1 MSNKNF
7 LTHDFNHANQAFTLL
22 DRDGLIAKQDFI
34 YYTDKKS
41 NSNIFA
47 LAMTSYIKPKR
58 SNNDG
63 YYGHIHQNVN
73 ENTFEDEKLQQIIDS
88 DDPEKNAVIKI
99 MTLLA
104 QYFDQYGDQLS
115 YFTQDIVTDPDYSSE
130 TLHDIKNVAI
140 DLTYILQKYMQ
151 LVEIFPD
158 LADLMDAKDSGLAL
172 QAFETL
178 VKEDRLEPKIFEQ
191 IQYYGEFFATC
202 FGCLFPI
209 LSVEKSLNDILA
221 SFFEMKSPQLL
232 FPTNKYGFADFK
244 LDNLQN
250 ENE

>member
-1 MSNKNF
+1 MPNKNF
-7 LTHDFNHANQAFTLL
+7 LTQDFNHANQAFTLL

-47 LAMTSYIKPKR
+47 LAMPSYIKPKR

-63 YYGHIHQNVN
+63 YYGHIHQNVDK
-73 ENTFEDEKLQQIIDS
+73 NTFEDKKLQQIIDS
-88 DDPEKNAVIKI
+88 DDPDKNAVTKI
-99 MTLLA
+99 MILLA

-115 YFTQDIVTDPDYSSE
+115 YFTQDIVADPDYSSE

-140 DLTYILQKYMQ
+140 DFTYLLQKYMQ
-151 LVEIFPD
+151 LIASFPD
-158 LADLMDAKDSGLAL
+158 LAKLMDSKDSGLAL
-172 QAFETL
+172 QTFETL
-178 VKEDRLEPKIFEQ
+178 VKDDQLDPKIFEQ

-221 SFFEMKSPQLL
+221 SFFEMNSPQLL

-250 ENE
+250 E

>member
-7 LTHDFNHANQAFTLL
+7 LTQDFNHANQAFTLL

-47 LAMTSYIKPKR
+47 LAMPSYIKPKR

-63 YYGHIHQNVN
+63 YYGHIHQTVD
-73 ENTFEDEKLQQIIDS
+73 ENTFEDKKLQKIIDS
-88 DDPEKNAVIKI
+88 DDPDKNAVIKI

-130 TLHDIKNVAI
+130 TLHEIKNVAI

-151 LVEIFPD
+151 LIASFPD
-158 LADLMDAKDSGLAL
+158 LAELMDAKDSGLAL

-178 VKEDRLEPKIFEQ
+178 VKDDQLDPKIFEQ

>member
-7 LTHDFNHANQAFTLL
+7 LTQDFNHANQAFTLL

-34 YYTDKKS
+34 YYTDKNS

-47 LAMTSYIKPKR
+47 LAMPSYIKPKR

-63 YYGHIHQNVN
+63 YYGHIHQTVD
-73 ENTFEDEKLQQIIDS
+73 ENTFEDKKLQKIIDS
-88 DDPEKNAVIKI
+88 DDPDKNAVIKI

-130 TLHDIKNVAI
+130 TLHEIKNVAI

-151 LVEIFPD
+151 LIASFPD
-158 LADLMDAKDSGLAL
+158 LAELMDAKDSGLAL

-178 VKEDRLEPKIFEQ
+178 VKDDQLDPKIFEQ

>member
-7 LTHDFNHANQAFTLL
+7 LTQDFNHANQAFTLL

-47 LAMTSYIKPKR
+47 LAMPSYIKPKR

-63 YYGHIHQNVN
+63 YYGHIHQTVD
-73 ENTFEDEKLQQIIDS
+73 ENTFEDKNLQQIINS
-88 DDPEKNAVIKI
+88 DDPDKNAVIKI
-99 MTLLA
+99 LTLLA

-115 YFTQDIVTDPDYSSE
+115 YFTQDIVADPDYSSE
-130 TLHDIKNVAI
+130 TLHEIKNVAI

-158 LADLMDAKDSGLAL
+158 LAELMDAKDSGLAL
-172 QAFETL
+172 QTFETL

-221 SFFEMKSPQLL
+221 SFFEMNSPQLL

-244 LDNLQN
+244 LANLQN